1 MLHFEGNGTSHTC
14 DGATRRDFLQTG
26 VLGATGFT
34 LAQHAQAKEQGLIA
48 EGNDQRSVIMI
59 FNLGAPSQ
67 VDTWDMKP
75 EAPAEI
81 RGPFKPI
88 ATNASGVEI
97 SEIFPRHAEIADRIS
112 FVRSC
117 FHTSAAVHD
126 AGWQMM
132 QTGRQF
138 SGGVETPHAGAVAS
152 YLQGRR
158 TDLPPFVVL
167 PQTMGRG
174 GGNLPNG
181 QAGGFLGKSH
191 DPFALN
197 ADPSKENFQVPDLLP
212 PADIG
217 TVRLDRRRKLPASVL
232 LRALG
237 YGSLSQA
244 YGSSRSTPS

>member
-1 MLHFEGNGTSHTC
+1 MLQFEGQGSAHTC
-14 DGATRRDFLQTG
+14 DGVSRRDFLQVG
-26 VLGATGFT
+26 SLGAAGYS
-34 LAQHAQAKEQGLIA
+34 LAQHAQAKEQGLVA
-48 EGNDQRSVIMI
+48 DGNDDRSVIMI

-75 EAPAEI
+75 DAPAEI

-97 SEIFPRHAEIADRIS
+97 SEIFPRHAEIADKIS

-181 QAGGFLGKSH
+181 
-191 DPFALN
+191 
-197 ADPSKENFQVPDLLP
+197 
-212 PADIG
+212 
-217 TVRLDRRRKLPASVL
+217 
-232 LRALG
+232 
-237 YGSLSQA
+237 
-244 YGSSRSTPS
+244 